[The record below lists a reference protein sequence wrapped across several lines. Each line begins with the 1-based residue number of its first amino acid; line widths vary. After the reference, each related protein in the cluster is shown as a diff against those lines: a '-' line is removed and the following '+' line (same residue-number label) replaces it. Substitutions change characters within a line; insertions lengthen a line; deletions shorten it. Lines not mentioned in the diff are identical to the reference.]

1 MEARR
6 SLLAILTLILREIAG
21 LVMLM
26 PSLETIHI
34 YFSICP
40 SDPRSPSCNV

>member
-1 MEARR
+1 MEACR
-6 SLLAILTLILREIAG
+6 SLLAILSLILREIAG

-34 YFSICP
+34 YFSMCQ
-40 SDPRSPSCNV
+40 SGPRRPSCNV

>member
-1 MEARR
+1 MEGCR

-34 YFSICP
+34 YMSVCQ
-40 SDPRSPSCNV
+40 SGPRSPSCNV